1 MIYDMT
7 YKYIRASTI
16 VHRAIKMYERRMQNK
31 SQLYF
36 DPYSLRLSVVLRDTI
51 QELCGDAYYSM
62 ESFYNTKIYKKFT
75 QLFCTADGQFD
86 ENDQFGPPNEHNIDG
101 RYFALKQMF
110 LPFIKRGDFMCIV
123 DTHRF

>member
-1 MIYDMT
+1 MT
-7 YKYIRASTI
+7 YKYIRASTV

-31 SQLYF
+31 SQLYY

-62 ESFYNTKIYKKFT
+62 ESYYHTKIYKMFT
-75 QLFCTADGQFD
+75 ECFSTEVD
-86 ENDQFGPPNEHNIDG
+86 EDAHFGPPNEHNIDG
-101 RYFALKQMF
+101 RYFALKQIF

-123 DTHRF
+123 DTHHF

>member
-1 MIYDMT
+1 MT
-7 YKYIRASTI
+7 YKYIRASTV

-62 ESFYNTKIYKKFT
+62 ESYYHTKIYKAFT
-75 QLFCTADGQFD
+75 ECFSTTECQVD
-86 ENDQFGPPNEHNIDG
+86 EDTHFGPPNEHSIDG
-101 RYFALKQMF
+101 RYFALKHMF
-110 LPFIKRGDFMCIV
+110 LPFIKMYDFMCII